1 VSILTLKSVTKSYSA
16 SSVAINNISLSV
28 EEGEFLAL
36 TGESGCGKT
45 TLLRLITGLERPDQG
60 AIELEN
66 SIVASENKFV
76 PPQQRPI
83 GLVFQDYALF
93 PHMTVLQ
100 NVLFGLRSWP
110 KTKAE
115 QRSKEVLDLVN
126 LPGLE
131 NRYPHQLSGGQQQRV
146 AIARS
151 LAPKPKLLLLDEP
164 FSNLDTLLK
173 DQVRQELM
181 TILQKAGTTV
191 VLVTHDVQDALSMA
205 DTIAVLKE
213 GELLQVGT
221 PHILYQKPIDVYTAS
236 FFGKV
241 NLIPVS
247 GNLGKWMEESAINQQ
262 QGLGVGYDFY
272 CLRPQHVKIDNE
284 KENSIPAE
292 ISGISFM
299 GGHQQVKLKAADC
312 DIWCQAEIHNDYF
325 IGQQVNV
332 GFELQEV
339 HMLNART

>member
-1 VSILTLKSVTKSYSA
+1 MSILTLKSVTKSYSA

-45 TLLRLITGLERPDQG
+45 TLLRLITGLERPDRG
-60 AIELEN
+60 TIELEN
-66 SIVASENKFV
+66 SIVAGENKFV

-100 NVLFGLRSWP
+100 NVLFGLQSWP

-115 QRSKEVLDLVN
+115 KRSKEVLDLVN

-131 NRYPHQLSGGQQQRV
+131 SRYPHQLSGGQQQRV

-181 TILQKAGTTV
+181 AILRSAGTTV
-191 VLVTHDVQDALSMA
+191 ILVTHDVQDALSMA

-221 PHILYQKPIDVYTAS
+221 PNILYHQPVDVYTAS
-236 FFGKV
+236 FFGKI

-247 GNLGKWMEESAINQQ
+247 GNLGKWIGELEAFEEQSSITSA
-262 QGLGVGYDFY
+262 YY
-272 CLRPQHVKIDNE
+272 CLRPQHVKINND
-284 KENSIPAE
+284 KGNSFPAE
-292 ISGISFM
+292 VCGINFM
-299 GGHQQVKLKAADC
+299 GGHQQIKIKAADC

-332 GFELQEV
+332 AFELHQV
-339 HMLNART
+339 HTLKSNV